1 MKRLSIIIPL
11 YNSAKWLP
19 KCLNSVLR
27 QDIPIQ
33 DLEIICI
40 NDGSPDNSA
49 EIARSFQQKYP
60 QSIIVLAQENQGPSG
75 ARNNGI
81 RHATGEYICFVDPDD
96 YVTENSY
103 GALLDQMDREQLDA
117 LRFNYFVE
125 NENYQPISETK
136 HPLNFN
142 YSSQLMTGNEFIA
155 TRLQAA
161 CYIWTYIFRRCIITD
176 NQIWCYVGDYY
187 DDTPWLPRVLM
198 KAERMNVVDTK
209 VHHYMLRADS
219 LVRTKSPIMIER
231 KLMGSFFLI
240 DTLQK
245 QMVSITDN
253 GVLSW
258 YEYMLAHCTLGLLS
272 YVVGASQE
280 RKKEIFGYVKE
291 HNLLPL
297 HYGKCTPRIQRRC
310 RLVNVSPWLYC
321 FLLGI
326 IYQWHN

>member
-11 YNSAKWLP
+11 YNSAKWLS
-19 KCLNSVLR
+19 KCINSVLC
-27 QDIPIQ
+27 QDVPIQ

-60 QSIIVLAQENQGPSG
+60 QSIIVLDQENQGPSG

-81 RHATGEYICFVDPDD
+81 KHATGEYVCFVDPDD

-103 GALLDQMDREQLDA
+103 GTLLDQMDREQLDA

-125 NENYQPISETK
+125 NEEYQPISETK

-155 TRLQAA
+155 TRLQVA
-161 CYIWTYIFRRCIITD
+161 CYIWTYIFRRRIITD

-198 KAERMNVVDTK
+198 KAERMNIVDIK
-209 VHHYMLRADS
+209 VQHYIIRSNS
-219 LVRTKSPIMIER
+219 LVRAKSPTMIER
-231 KLMGSFFLI
+231 KLKGSFFLI

-245 QMVSITDN
+245 QMVSIMDK

-258 YEYMLAHCTLGLLS
+258 YEYMLAHCTLGLIS
-272 YVVGASQE
+272 HAVGATKI
-280 RKKEIFGYVKE
+280 RKEEIMNFIKE

-297 HYGKCTPRIQRRC
+297 HYDKCTPRNKYRC
-310 RLVNVSPWLYC
+310 WLMNINPRLYLF
-321 FLLGI
+321 FLRLI
-326 IYQWHN
+326 SK